1 MCVRGHVYVCSVCR
15 FCLFLRFFYM
25 ILELFR
31 LFYFRTVQTIL
42 FQNCSDYFILELF
55 RLLCFSFYYLRINLI
70 RKCENSYII
79 NICIGII
86 KLIKSAFIHFVL
98 IFFCILFQ
106 IYNLPDPMKYFICCT
121 LTKAACV
128 FIVKVIKE
136 RRNPTIVLVVFQTL
150 RFEKVREKSTGKMK
164 CFITSCTRKKK

>member
-1 MCVRGHVYVCSVCR
+1 MSGHVYVCSVCR

-25 ILELFR
+25 
-31 LFYFRTVQTIL
+31 
-42 FQNCSDYFILELF
+42 ILELF

-98 IFFCILFQ
+98 IFFAYYF
-106 IYNLPDPMKYFICCT
+106 KYIIC
-121 LTKAACV
+121 L
-128 FIVKVIKE
+128 I
-136 RRNPTIVLVVFQTL
+136 Q
-150 RFEKVREKSTGKMK
+150 
-164 CFITSCTRKKK
+164 